1 MKSSLTK
8 LKWFDIAIL
17 TLILFSYAIYTSFL
31 HYAMPLEGNNY
42 ADITA
47 FSAEDNVG
55 AFIQQSL
62 LLFLAFLYLKWRNFH
77 FGVWNI
83 GFSFQAI
90 GKGIV
95 LFIIVAVCMDLYF
108 ILLNAFLDLPYVE
121 ETLNTESIA
130 HFAWINFPL
139 IPYAM
144 LNGFYEEIFFLGIC
158 LSVNQKYLPI
168 AFIYSLIIRFSFHT
182 YQGMETAI
190 GIGFVLGSV
199 FFLLYQ
205 KSKQK
210 ALFPFFIAHAIA
222 DVFGAGLLSYFY

>member
-1 MKSSLTK
+1 MKNQLTK

-31 HYAMPLEGNNY
+31 HYVTPLEGTNY

-55 AFIQQSL
+55 AFILQSL
-62 LLFLAFLYLKWRNFH
+62 LLFMAFLYLKWRNFH

-83 GFSFQAI
+83 GFSFQAV
-90 GKGIV
+90 GKGIL
-95 LFIIVAVCMDLYF
+95 LFIIVALCMDLYF
-108 ILLNAFLDLPYVE
+108 ILLNAFLDLSYVE
-121 ETLNTESIA
+121 ETLNTESIP

-144 LNGFYEEIFFLGIC
+144 LNGVYEELFFLGIC
-158 LSVNQKYLPI
+158 LSVDRKYLPI
-168 AFIYSLIIRFSFHT
+168 AFIYSLIIRVSFHT

-190 GIGFVLGSV
+190 GIGLILGSL

-210 ALFPFFIAHAIA
+210 DLFPFFVAHAIA
-222 DVFGAGLLSYFY
+222 DIFGAGVISYFY

>member
-1 MKSSLTK
+1 MKNQLTK

-17 TLILFSYAIYTSFL
+17 TLILFSYAIYASFL

-42 ADITA
+42 ADITT
-47 FSAEDNVG
+47 FSAEDNIG

-95 LFIIVAVCMDLYF
+95 LFIIVALCMDLYF
-108 ILLNAFLDLPYVE
+108 ILLNAFLDFSYVE
-121 ETLNTESIA
+121 ETLNTESIE

-144 LNGFYEEIFFLGIC
+144 LNGVYEELFFLGVC
-158 LSVNQKYLPI
+158 LSVDRKYLPI
-168 AFIYSLIIRFSFHT
+168 AFIYSLIIRVSFHI

-190 GIGFVLGSV
+190 GIGLILGSL

-205 KSKQK
+205 KSQQK
-210 ALFPFFIAHAIA
+210 NLFPFFVAHAIA
-222 DVFGAGLLSYFY
+222 DVFGAGVISYFY

>member
-17 TLILFSYAIYTSFL
+17 TFILFSHAIYSSFMYYLTPAEEENATALTSF
-31 HYAMPLEGNNY
+31 
-42 ADITA
+42 
-47 FSAEDNVG
+47 SAQDNLN
-55 AFIQQSL
+55 AL
-62 LLFLAFLYLKWRNFH
+62 LLQSVLLSVALLYLKWRH
-77 FGVWNI
+77 FQ
-83 GFSFQAI
+83 FSSWHLKPSL
-90 GKGIV
+90 KGIGTGV
-95 LFIIVAVCMDLYF
+95 LFFIIAALYMDLYF
-108 ILLNAFLDLPYVE
+108 ILLDSVVDVAYSE
-121 ETLNTESIA
+121 EGLNTESLQT
-130 HFAWINFPL
+130 FAWLNLPL